1 MGCFGKFKRFLC
13 CFRRIAVDNMGFISP
28 NNVPKCAKHFNKKR
42 IFVVLCKRELARL
55 LGRVR

>member
-1 MGCFGKFKRFLC
+1 
-13 CFRRIAVDNMGFISP
+13 MGFIRP
-28 NNVPKCAKHFNKKR
+28 NNVSKCAKHFNKKR

>member
-1 MGCFGKFKRFLC
+1 
-13 CFRRIAVDNMGFISP
+13 MGFIGAK
-28 NNVPKCAKHFNKKR
+28 NVPKCAKHFNKKS

>member
-1 MGCFGKFKRFLC
+1 MKCFLC
-13 CFRRIAVDNMGFISP
+13 CFRRIAVDNMGFIRPS
-28 NNVPKCAKHFNKKR
+28 NVPKCAKHFNKKR